1 MSTRNVIALAAAATT
16 ALGAAAVAAPVLAA
30 EAPLSHKGIAAKP
43 ASVYGRYALAPER
56 ASGARAGIFAS
67 LVQVASTLRGQEPP
81 PDSGSLLLFGNLAIK
96 NKPLVPS
103 GIITLHSVGQ
113 TDVAYLTNF
122 RYEGDRRTADVL
134 GGSTEGPRIGGFA
147 GTITADGVVSG
158 TLTTGDRRVALRF
171 TRVARKAR

>member
-1 MSTRNVIALAAAATT
+1 MSTLRTVAVLAAATT
-16 ALGAAAVAAPVLAA
+16 TLGAAVAPAVA
-30 EAPLSHKGIAAKP
+30 APLSHKGIATKP
-43 ASVYGRYALAPER
+43 DSVYGRYVLQPER
-56 ASGARAGIFAS
+56 QSGAHASLFAS

-122 RYEGDRRTADVL
+122 RWQGDRRTADVL
-134 GGSTEGPRIGGFA
+134 GGSTEGPRIGGFD

-158 TLTTGDRRVALRF
+158 TLTTGQQRVALRF
-171 TRVARKAR
+171 TRAAGKTR

>member
-1 MSTRNVIALAAAATT
+1 MSPVPKPRRTAALVAAAAT
-16 ALGAAAVAAPVLAA
+16 ALAVAPAGAAPARLA
-30 EAPLSHKGIAAKP
+30 HDGIAAKP
-43 ASVYGRYALAPER
+43 ADVYGRYALAPAPR
-56 ASGARAGIFAS
+56 SGAHASLFAS
-67 LVQVASTLRGQEPP
+67 LVQVAGTLRGEDPP

-134 GGSTEGPRIGGFA
+134 GGSTEGPVIGGFA
-147 GTITADGVVSG
+147 GTIADDGVVSG
-158 TLTTGDRRVALRF
+158 TLTTGKQRVALRF
-171 TRVARKAR
+171 TLTARKAR